1 MTLRLE
7 EIGKFVLLEPGKGI
21 ALPGERRKVRLEL
34 NTQFPCQIMFDY
46 GDEDQPRFLATVEG
60 RETVEFIA
68 EGPVRLYL
76 DSEGQ
81 VWWWTS
87 EIERSSVV
95 SDAPTYTTVAER
107 QARNPDLER
116 IARVMSENARR
127 REAALLEELRAL
139 RGTVNSLQSEVQN
152 AKPTKRN
159 KGAGAGAAGAAV
171 GEPAASAGA
180 LETPQDGDGGGG
192 NADAN

>member
-127 REAALLEELRAL
+127 REAALLQEIRAL
-139 RGTVNSLQSEVQN
+139 SGTVNSLQREVQS

-159 KGAGAGAAGAAV
+159 KGAGVGAAGAAV

-180 LETPQDGDGGGG
+180 LETPQDDDGGGG